1 MLAGAVAAKAALGG
15 EYLLV
20 GVRAEMESAARA
32 RSIDLSA
39 FELRDAGSVIGM
51 EDDPMCV
58 LHAKKDSSM
67 AVALRALRDG
77 EGDAVVSTGNTG
89 ALFTGAS
96 LIVRRMQGI
105 HRAAIATVLAF
116 EKPTLLYGFRCQ
128 CDGTAGLSAAVCRHG
143 CGVHEGAVRHRDA
156 PRRTA
161 EQRHRE
167 ACKGT
172 PMQTEAY
179 RLLSGMPG
187 IRFVGNVEPNALPF
201 DVCDV
206 AVTDGFTGN
215 ICLKAYE
222 GVSKFILRGLKDIF
236 MTSALTKLSALGVKK
251 PLARFRKKVDTAEYG
266 GSPILGLCKPV
277 IKAHGS
283 SDARAFCQCHPA
295 GDPSL
300 RVRRAGRAGG
310 RDCRRRRNGRG
321 RLIRRVRCGRERKGK
336 ERDEPWGMNGNAHYR

>member
-1 MLAGAVAAKAALGG
+1 MQQKRIIVDCMGGDRAPGEMLAGAVAAKAALGG

-116 EKPTLLYGFRCQ
+116 EKPTLLMDSGANVTVQPDFLPQFAVMGSAYVKGLFCIEMPRVGLLNN
-128 CDGTAGLSAAVCRHG
+128 GT
-143 CGVHEGAVRHRDA
+143 
-156 PRRTA
+156 
-161 EQRHRE
+161 E

-283 SDARAFCQCHPA
+283 SDARAFANAIRQATRLCESGVLDGLEAEIAA
-295 GDPSL
+295 G
-300 RVRRAGRAGG
+300 AGTDGEG
-310 RDCRRRRNGRG
+310 
-321 RLIRRVRCGRERKGK
+321 
-336 ERDEPWGMNGNAHYR
+336 